1 MKRIVIAALVV
12 GVLVA
17 GGIAYQSLVLKAA
30 EPQQGARPQPAV
42 PVVIA
47 AVEKKPM
54 PVRVDAIGTVQPI
67 ASVAVR
73 ARIDAQI
80 AEVKVADGQEVKAGD
95 VLIVLDT
102 RAAAALLHQAEA
114 NMARDRAQLENA
126 RRDVDRL
133 RPLTQKDFVSRQQ
146 FDLTSTN
153 AVALEAAVKADEASV
168 DNFRVLLTY
177 YTIAAPMDGRVGT
190 VMLKVGNTAKSND
203 TQIMTLN
210 QFKPIY
216 VSFSVAQRELPGIRS
231 AMAAGDVAVS
241 VQVPNDPGGPI
252 KGKVTFIDNA
262 IDIATGTIALKATF
276 PNDDERLWPGQF
288 VNVQMT
294 VRVEPDAI
302 VAPAAAVQNG
312 QNGSYVF
319 VVKPDNTA
327 EVRPVVI
334 SRTID
339 NETVFAKG
347 LAEGDRVVIDGQ
359 LRLTNGT
366 RVDIRTSAQPKPK
379 TERNS

>member
-1 MKRIVIAALVV
+1 MKRIVIAAVVV
-12 GVLVA
+12 GALVA

-80 AEVKVADGQEVKAGD
+80 AEVRVADGQEVKAGD
-95 VLIVLDT
+95 ILIVLDT
-102 RAAAALLHQAEA
+102 RAASALLHQAEA
-114 NMARDRAQLENA
+114 NVARDRAQLENA

-133 RPLTQKDFVSRQQ
+133 RPLTQKDFISRQQ

-168 DNFRVLLTY
+168 DNFRTLLTY

-190 VMLKVGNTAKSND
+190 VLLKVGNTAKSND

-216 VSFSVAQRELPGIRS
+216 VAFSVAQRELPGVRS
-231 AMAAGDVAVS
+231 AMAAGDVTVA
-241 VQVPNDPGGPI
+241 VQVPNDPGGAI

-276 PNDDERLWPGQF
+276 ANDDERLWPGQF

-294 VRVEPDAI
+294 VRIEPEAI
-302 VAPAAAVQNG
+302 VAPAAAVQIG
-312 QNGSYVF
+312 QNGSYVY
-319 VVKPDNTA
+319 VIKPDNTA
-327 EVRPVVI
+327 EVRPVVV

-366 RVDIRTSAQPKPK
+366 RVDIRTSSQPKPK
-379 TERNS
+379 SERNS